1 MSDSDWLTHRT
12 PAPPPELAAAIRDA
26 LKARNI
32 SSAAPTPTDLLET
45 ARSLLEKVLETDCA
59 QRDSAL
65 DLLTADALVTY
76 ALELANEAFAS
87 SDFSARAMAALAATA
102 DSGEHQHG
110 RPDASRE

>member
-12 PAPPPELAAAIRDA
+12 PAPPPELAHAIRDA

-32 SSAAPTPTDLLET
+32 TGGTPTPTQLLET
-45 ARSLLEKVLETDCA
+45 AQALLEEVLKTECA
-59 QRDSAL
+59 ERDSAL

-87 SDFSARAMAALAATA
+87 SDFSARAMAALAATV
-102 DSGEHQHG
+102 DRGEHQHG
-110 RPDASRE
+110 RPDSSHE